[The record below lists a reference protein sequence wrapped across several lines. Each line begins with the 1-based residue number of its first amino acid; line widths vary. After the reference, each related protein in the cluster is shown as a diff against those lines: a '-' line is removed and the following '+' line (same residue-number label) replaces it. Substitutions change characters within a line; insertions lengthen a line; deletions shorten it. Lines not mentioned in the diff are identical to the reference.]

1 MNDNHLDQLEKY
13 EWDKLINSIIK
24 PYIFICYSV
33 PHISV
38 EDLQQEAWYGLLQA
52 CQTYDESRGKLS
64 TYAYKFIL
72 GSVRRHVAK
81 HTKIKL
87 SNIDNELIVPDSHNT
102 ESEID
107 GHELY
112 ELILERAGSE
122 LSANML
128 IDRFINEMSL
138 REMAKKYGLSHQ
150 MIKNKLSQLL
160 DLLKARIQH

>member
-1 MNDNHLDQLEKY
+1 MNDNHLDQLEQY

-38 EDLQQEAWYGLLQA
+38 EDLQQEAWYGLLRA
-52 CQTYDESRGKLS
+52 CETYDESRGKLS

-72 GSVRRHVAK
+72 GSVRQYVGK

-87 SNIDNELIVPDSHNT
+87 SNIDNELIIADKHNA
-102 ESEID
+102 ENEVD
-107 GHELY
+107 GNELY
-112 ELILERAGSE
+112 DLILEKSGSE

-128 IDRFINEMSL
+128 IDRFVNEMSL
-138 REMAKKYGLSHQ
+138 REMAKKYNISHQ

-160 DLLKARIQH
+160 ELLEARIQN